1 MKLTDWPGLSNLF
14 PSPEQK
20 VIIMTDIVV
29 ARAMSMIAKCV
40 DPKSL
45 RQIAANARK
54 KGELAV
60 ARAADLRLYAILPAE
75 APGTFEHRVWQSIH
89 ALEGTLTAERG
100 KTTRLGRTR
109 QKIARV
115 GEFETIK
122 DLILGAK
129 PSEGFFMLIE
139 RQMEDLT
146 FEAVALHHPDRF
158 DETVLNAA
166 AARLQSV
173 GFKS

>member
-1 MKLTDWPGLSNLF
+1 MDTAPSRCPDRKLPM
-14 PSPEQK
+14 
-20 VIIMTDIVV
+20 VDIAVT
-29 ARAMSMIAKCV
+29 RAMQTIENCA

-60 ARAADLRLYAILPAE
+60 AHAADLRLYAVLPSE
-75 APGTFEHRVWQSIH
+75 APGSFEYDVWQSIY
-89 ALEGTLTAERG
+89 ALEGTLTVERG

-115 GEFETIK
+115 GELETIK

-129 PSEGFFMLIE
+129 PSEGFYMLLE
-139 RQMEDLT
+139 REMIDLT
-146 FEAVALHHPDRF
+146 FEAVALRHPDRF
-158 DETVLNAA
+158 QEATLRTAA
-166 AARLQSV
+166 TRLRPLVQIGASPE
-173 GFKS
+173 GGS